1 VEERFQAPR
10 QELRVVEI
18 RDDDRDAWIVHRRG
32 RIPAMNLRFF
42 MREDDSNFFERQQHE
57 KDEK

>member
-1 VEERFQAPR
+1 
-10 QELRVVEI
+10 VVEI

-32 RIPAMNLRFF
+32 RIPAMNLCFF
-42 MREDDSNFFERQQHE
+42 MLKDDSNFFERQQHE